1 VALCRHPYMGPIF
14 HMRALVQA
22 TSSFSQPASLR
33 IKSNATTSTIG
44 RLTAS
49 QRQEDPVI
57 CPTIA
62 SDWVCAEFLISPAQR
77 FELASGTLPADYMA
91 RA

>member
-1 VALCRHPYMGPIF
+1 MALCRHPYMGPIF

-44 RLTAS
+44 KKMAF
-49 QRQEDPVI
+49 QRQEAPTAI
-57 CPTIA
+57 CLTIA
-62 SDWVCAEFLISPAQR
+62 FRPCPGAASP
-77 FELASGTLPADYMA
+77 
-91 RA
+91 